1 MWSLGTLLHLLGTG
15 KHAFGHF
22 NGEGGELGLMM
33 RIVNHDGSVLK
44 SLEDLARG
52 SSEQV
57 SRADLLQL
65 ITALLQPVR
74 TDRLGCARKGLSDL
88 LEHPA
93 LRHAV
98 ALFSSRNLRSPLL
111 PFVDGELN
119 ETLSQWETGG
129 QMCLDKTARLLA
141 DTMVKG
147 RRRVI
152 MGTAP
157 EESSFK
163 VAGGITRRS
172 ES

>member
-1 MWSLGTLLHLLGTG
+1 
-15 KHAFGHF
+15 
-22 NGEGGELGLMM
+22 MM

-52 SSEQV
+52 SSAQV

-74 TDRLGCARKGLSDL
+74 TDRLGCARKGVSDL

-98 ALFSSRNLRSPLL
+98 ALFSSDNFRSPLL
-111 PFVDGELN
+111 PFVDGELKG
-119 ETLSQWETGG
+119 TLSQWESCGRKS
-129 QMCLDKTARLLA
+129 LDKPARLLA
-141 DTMVKG
+141 NTMVKG
-147 RRRVI
+147 RRRII
-152 MGTAP
+152 MGVAP

-163 VAGGITRRS
+163 VAGGTTT
-172 ES
+172 E